1 MNLIDTV
8 NDADA
13 RHLTKGV
20 MISASGVSK
29 QFDSGTI
36 ALADVDLDIA
46 RGDFVAI
53 VGPSGCGK
61 STLLRMAAGL
71 EAPTTGSVALAT
83 DSVGVIF
90 QEPTLLPWRSVQAN
104 VELCAEIAREPRSER
119 RARAAAAIDA
129 VGLAGFE
136 KQLPRTLSG
145 GMKMR
150 VSLARMLTK
159 EPEVMLLDEPFGALD
174 EMTRLDMQA
183 ELLRLYGDR
192 GFTALFITH
201 SMPEA
206 VFLANRVI
214 VMSARPG
221 RIAADIRIDLPYP
234 PSTRHPLRPGFHVV
248 RRRDLRNTPRCLMT
262 ITTTAMTHDSTS
274 STAVAAAAPATSP
287 SGAAPGGGATS
298 SARSR
303 VRTVV
308 RMVAP
313 PAVSLAAAIGL
324 WYLVSMVILSPQR
337 RFLLPPPHE
346 VLTNSLLDKAHVNPM
361 LDALWVT
368 AKVSLVGF
376 LFAAVI
382 GIAIGVLMSRGSLM
396 ERAIYPWAVVL
407 QVIPVLAIVP
417 LIGLWFG
424 YGMVARTIVC
434 VIIAIFPI
442 IANTHFGLTSVDRGM
457 HELFTLSKASRTQRL
472 LKLEFPAALPAM
484 MTGFR
489 TASGLVV
496 VGAIIGDMF
505 FAKGEPGIGTLL
517 DVYRARLQS
526 DDLIAAIVLASL
538 FGIAVFAVF
547 SMLNAAVAR
556 RR

>member
-1 MNLIDTV
+1 
-8 NDADA
+8 
-13 RHLTKGV
+13 
-20 MISASGVSK
+20 
-29 QFDSGTI
+29 
-36 ALADVDLDIA
+36 
-46 RGDFVAI
+46 
-53 VGPSGCGK
+53 
-61 STLLRMAAGL
+61 
-71 EAPTTGSVALAT
+71 
-83 DSVGVIF
+83 
-90 QEPTLLPWRSVQAN
+90 
-104 VELCAEIAREPRSER
+104 
-119 RARAAAAIDA
+119 
-129 VGLAGFE
+129 
-136 KQLPRTLSG
+136 
-145 GMKMR
+145 
-150 VSLARMLTK
+150 
-159 EPEVMLLDEPFGALD
+159 
-174 EMTRLDMQA
+174 
-183 ELLRLYGDR
+183 
-192 GFTALFITH
+192 
-201 SMPEA
+201 
-206 VFLANRVI
+206 
-214 VMSARPG
+214 
-221 RIAADIRIDLPYP
+221 
-234 PSTRHPLRPGFHVV
+234 
-248 RRRDLRNTPRCLMT
+248 MT
-262 ITTTAMTHDSTS
+262 ITTTATTHDSTS
-274 STAVAAAAPATSP
+274 ATAVTTASSAPST
-287 SGAAPGGGATS
+287 SGAAPGGGGTS
-298 SARSR
+298 GRGAASSVRSR
-303 VRTVV
+303 VRTVL
-308 RMVAP
+308 RMVLP
-313 PAVSLAAAIGL
+313 PAVSLAVAIGL

-457 HELFTLSKASRTQRL
+457 HELFTLSKASRAQRL